1 MRRHDRRSGLA
12 WVCSICGLL
21 AGPGVLGGTDAAG
34 ASPAPDPATTLLC
47 NFKPVQLGQF
57 QGLRFING
65 EIEGAISLTL
75 VASAA
80 DRQAGRAV
88 VIDDA
93 RAAVVAMI
101 VQARQTLFVDSGTP
115 NDATLISVFT
125 NAQAGAAIP
134 ATYSRHLVLGAIPI
148 VSQYTGSCT
157 PQS

>member
-80 DRQAGRAV
+80 DRQAGGAV
-88 VIDDA
+88 VID
-93 RAAVVAMI
+93 AAA
-101 VQARQTLFVDSGTP
+101 P
-115 NDATLISVFT
+115 ISVFT